1 MPSKILAV
9 KNFGQKIW
17 LDNIS
22 RQLLNSNQ
30 LQRLINDDGI
40 SGITSNPAIF
50 YKAIQ
55 TDESYRHDLDKIKSS
70 NLSAEERYE
79 YLVLPDIKLACDF
92 MLPTYNNSGG
102 EDGYV
107 SFEVSPYLANNTEAT
122 VNEALRLW
130 QEINRANL
138 MIKIPATKAGLLAL
152 TELIYRGVNVN
163 ITLLFSLDQVVET
176 WKAYINGLQKR
187 QKESLPLNHITA
199 VASFFLSRIDSAV
212 DNKLPAELQGK
223 TAINLAK
230 TAYLIYQ
237 EMFSSSVFL
246 PLKKAGAKNQ
256 YLLWAS
262 TATKNPNYADTMYVD
277 ELIGMETIN
286 TVPDATLQAFRDH
299 GQPESRL
306 TRNIDKAPKF
316 IEQIKPVVDLN
327 TLGNQLQLD
336 GLKLFEQAYTSLLE
350 LVK

>member
-22 RQLLNSNQ
+22 REFLNSNQ
-30 LQRLINDDGI
+30 LQKLLNDDGI

-50 YKAIQ
+50 YKAIK
-55 TDESYRHDLDKIKSS
+55 TDESYRHDLEKVKTT
-70 NLSAEERYE
+70 NLTLEQRYE

-92 MLPTYNNSGG
+92 MLPIYKSSNA

-107 SFEVSPYLANNTEAT
+107 SFEVSPHLANNAEAT
-122 VNEALRLW
+122 INQALRLW
-130 QEINRANL
+130 QEINRPNL
-138 MIKIPATKAGLLAL
+138 MIKVPATKAGLIAL
-152 TELIYRGVNVN
+152 SELTYRGINVN
-163 ITLLFSLDQVVET
+163 ITLLFSIDQVVET

-187 QKESLPLNHITA
+187 HKDGLPLNQITS

-212 DNKLPAELQGK
+212 DSKLPKELQGK

-237 EMFSSSVFL
+237 EIFSSSLFL

-256 YLLWAS
+256 HLLWAS
-262 TATKNPNYADTMYVD
+262 TATKNPDYSDTMYID

-286 TVPDATLQAFRDH
+286 TVPDSTLHAFREH
-299 GQPESRL
+299 GQPQSRL
-306 TRNIDKAPKF
+306 TRNIDKAPKI
-316 IEQIKPVVDLN
+316 IEQIKYLVDLDS
-327 TLGNQLQLD
+327 LGKQLQLD
-336 GLKLFEQAYTSLLE
+336 GLKLFEEAYDNLLE